1 MTNPWIMIPARGGSR
16 GVPRKNVRLLGGK
29 PLICHTISV
38 ALQSSVPERV
48 FVMTDDDEIAA
59 VAQSMGVGVQRE
71 ERTTGLATLDQ
82 VAFKAITAL
91 KSMGADDNDIF
102 LTLQPTC
109 PFIQPGRITR
119 AVAEI
124 EAGAGSVITVVDD
137 RHLGWRIGADGLPVP
152 DYTARVNRQHLPPQ
166 FRESGAVIGCRI
178 SRLLETGTRINQP
191 IRLIEVSKQEA
202 IDIDDFSDWAVAA
215 HLASRRRIVIRADGG
230 KHLGLGH
237 IYRSLAV
244 AQELA
249 RHDVILVTDAAQ
261 EMGGAVLSQYPFQLE
276 RVEGESGFMNLL
288 DTLKPDL
295 VILDQL
301 DTTVD
306 YIRALRKHASRIV
319 TFEDLGEGAIE
330 CDLLISD
337 LYENINVPDDRQ
349 FKGLLNA
356 IMAPHFETLGAKK
369 VFSDTVQVI
378 LLVFGGSDPSHL
390 TEKALAALSE
400 ANFKGRVEVVVGP
413 GVNREISLNG
423 LGLSGEVY
431 HNVRFMPD
439 LMRRADLA
447 ISSAGRTV
455 TELLSC
461 GVPVLC
467 ICQNEKELIHT
478 HAAARFGV
486 INLGLGSLTATA
498 TIAAHVDRLVKS
510 PDLRRILHERAKYEL
525 AGRSNAKII
534 ARMMRKL
541 GLHDDPIDP

>member
-1 MTNPWIMIPARGGSR
+1 MIPARGGSR

-29 PLICHTISV
+29 PLICHSIV
-38 ALQSSVPERV
+38 AALQASLAERV
-48 FVMTDDDEIAA
+48 LVITDDDEIAA
-59 VAQSMGVGVQRE
+59 IAQSMGVSVLRE
-71 ERTTGLATLDQ
+71 DRTNGLATLDQ
-82 VAFKAITAL
+82 VAFKAIEAL
-91 KSMGADDNDIF
+91 KSLGARDDEIF

-109 PFIQPGRITR
+109 PFIRPERITR
-119 AVAEI
+119 AVDEI
-124 EAGAGSVITVVDD
+124 EAGAGSVISVVDD
-137 RHLGWRIGADGLPVP
+137 RHLGWRIGEDGLPVP
-152 DYTARVNRQHLPPQ
+152 DYLARVNRQQLPPQ
-166 FRESGAVIGCRI
+166 FRESGAIIGCRI

-230 KHLGLGH
+230 KNLGLGH

-249 RHDVILVTDAAQ
+249 RHDVILVTDAAH
-261 EMGGAVLSQYPFQLE
+261 EMGGALLSQYPFHLE
-276 RVEGESGFMNLL
+276 VIDGESGFMNLL

-301 DTTVD
+301 DTTVS
-306 YIRALRKHASRIV
+306 YIRSLRKRVSRIV
-319 TFEDLGEGAIE
+319 TFEDLGEGAFE

-337 LYENINVPDDRQ
+337 LYENIAVPEDRQ
-349 FKGLLNA
+349 FKGLMNA
-356 IMAPHFETLGAKK
+356 IMAPHFETLGAQKI
-369 VFSDTVQVI
+369 FSDSVEVI

-390 TEKALAALSE
+390 TEKALVALSE

-413 GVNREISLNG
+413 GVDREISLAG
-423 LGLSGEVY
+423 LGLSGEIF

-486 INLGLGSLTATA
+486 INLGLGTLTATE

-525 AGRSNAKII
+525 AGRSNSNII

-541 GLHDDPIDP
+541 GLHDDPINA